1 MRRPVLIIA
10 CALSL
15 FAAAPARAEAAGVAA
30 AAKAA
35 PMSLWPRSGLR
46 DGGRHYA
53 IKGQRVLV
61 AGTLRPYVAGQAVA
75 VTVSRSGRRS
85 KLRAG
90 VRKVGRDGRFLVAFT
105 ARRSGRY
112 VVRARGAA
120 TEDRGAITARPLAV
134 RSIVPRV
141 RRGSSGLEVR
151 LMQRGLARL
160 GYVTPRSG
168 RFDAGT
174 GRALIAFRKVNGMA
188 RRPAASRAVLG
199 KLFRGSGGF
208 PLRYPKAGKHVE
220 FDWSRQVLVLARR
233 GRAERIYHS
242 SSGTIVTPTVFG
254 SYSFYRK
261 QPGTNAKG
269 MVHSNYFIRGYA
281 IHGYKSVPNYPASHG
296 CLRVPI
302 PNALSIYRWIEL
314 GDRISVYR

>member
-1 MRRPVLIIA
+1 MRRLALVVVCVLSPLA
-10 CALSL
+10 P
-15 FAAAPARAEAAGVAA
+15 APARAEAGGEAA

-53 IKGQRVLV
+53 IKGQRVRI
-61 AGTLRPYVAGQAVA
+61 AGTVRPYVPGQSVA
-75 VTVSRSGRRS
+75 VTVSRG
-85 KLRAG
+85 KRATRVG
-90 VRKVGRDGRFLVAFT
+90 AAVRKAGRDGRFLVAFT

-112 VVRARGAA
+112 VVRARAEAAEGA
-120 TEDRGAITARPLAV
+120 GAVTARPLAV

-141 RRGSSGLEVR
+141 RRGSSGLQVR

-160 GYVTPRSG
+160 GYVTPRGG

-188 RRPAASRAVLG
+188 RGARAGRAVLG

-208 PLRYPKAGKHVE
+208 ALRYPKAGKHVE

-254 SYSFYRK
+254 TYSFYRK

-269 MVHSNYFIRGYA
+269 MVHSSYFIRGYA

-302 PNALSIYRWIEL
+302 PNALSISRWIEL

>member
-1 MRRPVLIIA
+1 MRRLTLVVICLLVPP
-10 CALSL
+10 
-15 FAAAPARAEAAGVAA
+15 AAAPERAEAGGEAA

-35 PMSLWPRSGLR
+35 PLSLWPRSGLR

-53 IKGQRVLV
+53 IKGQRVRI
-61 AGTLRPYVAGQAVA
+61 AGTLRPYVSGRSVA
-75 VTVSRSGRRS
+75 VTVSRGKRATR
-85 KLRAG
+85 LRAR
-90 VRKVGRDGRFLVAFT
+90 VRKAGRNGRFLVAFT
-105 ARRSGRY
+105 ARGRGRY
-112 VVRARGAA
+112 VVRARSEASEQSSAA
-120 TEDRGAITARPLAV
+120 TRVVAV
-134 RSIVPRV
+134 RSIAPRV
-141 RRGSSGLEVR
+141 RRGSSGLHVR

-160 GYVTPRSG
+160 GYVTSRGGS
-168 RFDAGT
+168 FDAGT

-188 RRPAASRAVLG
+188 RRPTAGRAVLG
-199 KLFRGSGGF
+199 KLFRGAGGF
-208 PLRYPKAGKHVE
+208 SLRYPKAAKHVE
-220 FDWSRQVLVLARR
+220 FDWSRQVLVLARG

-269 MVHSNYFIRGYA
+269 MVHSSYFIRGYA
-281 IHGYKSVPNYPASHG
+281 IHGYQSVPNYPASHG

-302 PNALSIYRWIEL
+302 PNALSISSWIKL

>member
-1 MRRPVLIIA
+1 MLITA

-15 FAAAPARAEAAGVAA
+15 FAAAPARAGAAGGEAT

-35 PMSLWPRSGLR
+35 PLSLWPRSGLR

-53 IKGQRVLV
+53 VQGQRVLV
-61 AGTLRPYVAGQAVA
+61 AGTLRPYVAGRAVA
-75 VTVSRSGRRS
+75 ATVSRAGRRT
-85 KLRAG
+85 KLRAR

-105 ARRSGRY
+105 VRRSGRY
-112 VVRARGAA
+112 VVRARAKAVEGSAA
-120 TEDRGAITARPLAV
+120 VAARPLAV
-134 RSIVPRV
+134 HSIVPRV
-141 RRGSSGLEVR
+141 RRGSSGRDVR

-160 GYVTPRSG
+160 GYVTSRSG

-188 RRPAASRAVLG
+188 RRQAAGRAVLG
-199 KLFRGSGGF
+199 KLFHGAGGF
-208 PLRYPKAGKHVE
+208 ALRYPKAGKHVE

-242 SSGTIVTPTVFG
+242 SSGTIITPTVYG

-302 PNALSIYRWIEL
+302 PNALSISRWIAL
-314 GDRISVYR
+314 GDRISVYP

>member
-1 MRRPVLIIA
+1 MRRPALITA

-15 FAAAPARAEAAGVAA
+15 FAAAPASAAPSGEAA

-35 PMSLWPRSGLR
+35 PLSLWPRSGLR

-53 IKGQRVLV
+53 AKGQRVLV
-61 AGTLRPYVAGQAVA
+61 AGTLRPYVADRAVH
-75 VTVSRSGRRS
+75 VTVSRGKRASE
-85 KLRAG
+85 LRAV

-112 VVRARGAA
+112 VVRARAEASEGKAA
-120 TEDRGAITARPLAV
+120 VTARPLVV

-141 RRGSSGLEVR
+141 RRGSSGRQVR

-160 GYVTPRSG
+160 GYVTPRGGS
-168 RFDAGT
+168 FNAAT

-188 RRPAASRAVLG
+188 RRATAGRAVLG

-208 PLRYPKAGKHVE
+208 ALRYPKAGKHVE
-220 FDWSRQVLVLARR
+220 FDWSRQVLVLARG
-233 GRAERIYHS
+233 GRAQRIYHS
-242 SSGTIVTPTVFG
+242 SSGTIVTPTVYG

-302 PNALSIYRWIEL
+302 PDALSISRWIEL